1 MNQVKEVC
9 ENLIS
14 ERIKIL
20 SLYDNSNLPD
30 KAKKEYKFIS
40 IENSPNFFND
50 NYYYSYLKKF
60 WKYLRENPEMIYEIL
75 KYSSQE
81 NLTSSFNNFIINDL
95 FGDIFQP
102 DNISNT
108 LYYVIEKLLES
119 EISKLQ
125 NISDFNKVL
134 NDSNIGYLLEGLL
147 LRKDIQ
153 YYFSLILTDIIES
166 YENSEDSSKPLLFK
180 INDIQDYLILKKEKY
195 ERELRRTNTE
205 NERKEIIKRKNKETY
220 LFNQLYKMN
229 FPKNTDSK
237 AFCTNL
243 TLSKREQI
251 ILKNKKEMELFVT
264 KYLVDINKVDLD
276 ELINK
281 EKLPSIIRYFK
292 YNMEF
297 IEKDSNIFGNQLLLE
312 KIQNSEN
319 SETLLFYYKKNFLS
333 AIDILKKILD
343 KFHETLNIIPNFI
356 LSISKII
363 GDLLQNKFKNAD
375 MNDIYKQLGNFFFM
389 KLFKYFFL
397 TLDYYPLINNILLS
411 ENTKKNLFKIF
422 EIFSQLISGELYK
435 SEHESIYYTPFN
447 WFFIENINI
456 IFEICQKLNLK
467 KNLVDKE
474 SNIFSK
480 DNQKEF
486 YSFAICFNM
495 KIFET
500 FIDIINKNRNNLF
513 TNDKHQKFEEIV
525 NFLCKNLENNKS
537 IDEKNVVNY
546 FLFFDIMFKEKIM
559 HKNIEKK
566 ISKTNSDLKPN
577 INIINNSISVRKSK
591 DKSKDKEKIETP
603 ELISAKNI
611 LSEILTIKFINKR
624 YFYFQ
629 RFV

>member
-1 MNQVKEVC
+1 MRQVKEVC

-20 SLYDNSNLPD
+20 SLYDNANLPD

-40 IENSPNFFND
+40 IENSHNFFND

-60 WKYLRENPEMIYEIL
+60 WKYLRENPEIIYEIL

-95 FGDIFQP
+95 FGDIFHP

-180 INDIQDYLILKKEKY
+180 ISDIQDYLLLEKEKY
-195 ERELRRTNTE
+195 ERILKRTNTE
-205 NERKEIIKRKNKETY
+205 TERKEILKRKNKETY

-237 AFCTNL
+237 IFCTNL

-264 KYLVDINKVDLD
+264 KYLVDINKTDLD

-281 EKLPSIIRYFK
+281 EKSPSMIRYFK

-297 IEKDSNIFGNQLLLE
+297 LEKESNIFSNQLLLE

-319 SETLLFYYKKNFLS
+319 SEKLLFYYKKNFLS
-333 AIDILKKILD
+333 AIDILKKILN
-343 KFHETLNIIPNFI
+343 KFHETLNIIPNPI
-356 LSISKII
+356 LYISKII

-422 EIFSQLISGELYK
+422 EIFSQLISGEFFK
-435 SEHESIYYTPFN
+435 SELESFYYTPFN
-447 WFFIENINI
+447 
-456 IFEICQKLNLK
+456 
-467 KNLVDKE
+467 
-474 SNIFSK
+474 
-480 DNQKEF
+480 
-486 YSFAICFNM
+486 
-495 KIFET
+495 
-500 FIDIINKNRNNLF
+500 
-513 TNDKHQKFEEIV
+513 
-525 NFLCKNLENNKS
+525 
-537 IDEKNVVNY
+537 
-546 FLFFDIMFKEKIM
+546 
-559 HKNIEKK
+559 
-566 ISKTNSDLKPN
+566 
-577 INIINNSISVRKSK
+577 
-591 DKSKDKEKIETP
+591 
-603 ELISAKNI
+603 
-611 LSEILTIKFINKR
+611 
-624 YFYFQ
+624 
-629 RFV
+629 